1 MGRFFKIFLNL
12 SQRNLLK
19 NLVILFKIWRKIG
32 PIGILNGSLF
42 LAKLEFVL
50 CLLSNSAAAHP
61 YQNQTWVPLRIT
73 DQLWAYWGNVY
84 GPSVV
89 FHHKSLL
96 ICWFRHCFVSEVLI
110 STVVKFEKRKK
121 KVCPRMVSR
130 YERGNL
136 LWLNEDV
143 TFPRWPPWEFS
154 RLKI

>member
-1 MGRFFKIFLNL
+1 M
-12 SQRNLLK
+12 
-19 NLVILFKIWRKIG
+19 
-32 PIGILNGSLF
+32 
-42 LAKLEFVL
+42 

-73 DQLWAYWGNVY
+73 DQVWAYWGNVY

-96 ICWFRHCFVSEVLI
+96 ICWIHHCFVSEVLI

-121 KVCPRMVSR
+121 SMSQNGLSLS
-130 YERGNL
+130 EENL

-143 TFPRWPPWEFS
+143 TFPRWPPWEFCTALDIKHATVS
-154 RLKI
+154 LRMSYNYSSCQKKSKKSDPGFKFTGQRSFKIGQGVKL